1 MPRRSVY
8 GSSVEWA
15 GWERAA
21 FVAGENLNGWLRRAA
36 NEAAALERALARE
49 REETEDAKVD
59 REAA

>member
-1 MPRRSVY
+1 M
-8 GSSVEWA
+8 
-15 GWERAA
+15 
-21 FVAGENLNGWLRRAA
+21 AGENLNGWLRRAA